1 VADVTDVAD
10 VADVISQRAFKISLR
25 MEKSVKRYA
34 FSPPKLQNKIYLWR
48 KIKLCFLYLRSQR
61 GGEPSFSS
69 AKGRKQTIHVSHL
82 LSPVHMKL
90 IAISIGLIALAVV
103 LLGVKALFVR
113 GGKFPEG
120 HSHDLKEIA
129 RKKK

>member
-1 VADVTDVAD
+1 MAN
-10 VADVISQRAFKISLR
+10 Q
-25 MEKSVKRYA
+25 EKYAQQMQDAGVCDARGAALCATVKEL
-34 FSPPKLQNKIYLWR
+34 PD
-48 KIKLCFLYLRSQR
+48 
-61 GGEPSFSS
+61 GSF
-69 AKGRKQTIHVSHL
+69 G
-82 LSPVHMKL
+82 M
-90 IAISIGLIALAVV
+90 V

>member
-1 VADVTDVAD
+1 MFPIFAQSTRR
-10 VADVISQRAFKISLR
+10 RACLSLR
-25 MEKSVKRYA
+25 KRKK
-34 FSPPKLQNKIYLWR
+34 P
-48 KIKLCFLYLRSQR
+48 
-61 GGEPSFSS
+61 
-69 AKGRKQTIHVSHL
+69 TIHASHL

-90 IAISIGLIALAVV
+90 IAISIGLIALAVL

>member
-1 VADVTDVAD
+1 
-10 VADVISQRAFKISLR
+10 
-25 MEKSVKRYA
+25 M
-34 FSPPKLQNKIYLWR
+34 
-48 KIKLCFLYLRSQR
+48 RSQR
-61 GGEPSFSS
+61 VGEPAFPY
-69 AKGRKQTIHVSHL
+69 AKGKKPTIHASHL

-90 IAISIGLIALAVV
+90 IAISIGLIALAVL
-103 LLGVKALFVR
+103 LLGVKALFVI